1 MNFAILLQTVTER
14 WYLMSVFCEFS
25 TTTFRI
31 KRERVCKWN
40 GKIHSNSI
48 IFYSLSTLPQS
59 CCLNILCPKE
69 ESSIFW
75 LPPPPVL

>member
-31 KRERVCKWN
+31 KREYFCEMK
-40 GKIHSNSI
+40 
-48 IFYSLSTLPQS
+48 
-59 CCLNILCPKE
+59 
-69 ESSIFW
+69 
-75 LPPPPVL
+75 